1 MNAFKKIILT
11 TFVISTLGLG
21 GLATSASIKNSQTHP
36 TISQGDKNTQ
46 IAQVSDGD
54 GEMND
59 ALEAELEQK
68 TQTENPST
76 QAPIASEVNESN
88 PTQASSEDA
97 DGGDE
102 TREISDEPNDH
113 DGGNETHETH

>member
-1 MNAFKKIILT
+1 MNTFKKIILA

-21 GLATSASIKNSQTHP
+21 GLAASASMKNFQTHP
-36 TISQGDKNTQ
+36 TISQRDKNTQ
-46 IAQVSDGD
+46 IAEVSDGD

-68 TQTENPST
+68 NQTENPST
-76 QAPIASEVNESN
+76 RVNEVNK
-88 PTQASSEDA
+88 TQEVSQDK

-102 TREISDEPNDH
+102 TREISDEPHDS
-113 DGGNETHETH
+113 DGGNEAQETH

>member
-1 MNAFKKIILT
+1 MNTFKKIILA

-21 GLATSASIKNSQTHP
+21 GLAASSSINNSQTHLN
-36 TISQGDKNTQ
+36 ISQRDKNTA
-46 IAQVSDGD
+46 IAEASDGD

-68 TQTENPST
+68 TQIEHPST
-76 QAPIASEVNESN
+76 RLSEVNK
-88 PTQASSEDA
+88 TQEVSQDK

-102 TREISDEPNDH
+102 TQEIADEPNDN
-113 DGGNETHETH
+113 DGGDETQETH